1 MKILCKNTYYLCGLF
16 TLIHRYM
23 NLKFLAFLIAALTS
37 ASAMAQNSYN
47 VNAKTISF
55 LAANKVHKVGTN
67 GQTVGNKTLYT
78 NVVKVGTQNIDC
90 IVTTVALS
98 GGSFTLPGS
107 APSGTIPFDYSSTS
121 GTAMTSNEDSFFS
134 PTFNWT
140 SSGGSAKFRFEFI
153 AGGSYNNSTNK
164 GTTVILKNVYINTYD
179 IDGNGGTN
187 SNQFAAFGGF
197 TSSQY
202 QTTTG
207 GYIQTTYNVT
217 EDKTTFR
224 SNTNNNSVSVV
235 DDKTRIRVYYASISD
250 FEIAVGAGGSGAAY
264 YFLDFGFGPAWTST
278 PSVISAPKIE
288 LYNGDTVFNNTTNVS
303 NCNIVKEL
311 ALNTSN
317 TTASSTIDTIYFSFN
332 TADIKD
338 GASERLVIDSS
349 SSGDTIRLNF
359 TNSTTIPN
367 LVFKGVTYRVIPRV
381 SGSISTLIF
390 FRSGAKI
397 TIAQSESMMNAFG
410 YITTDCSPTAGARAF
425 SFSLLQGSFMSNKI
439 NMNAN
444 VLTPLPLT
452 LLDFKAEFNKGAV
465 LVKWKTVQ
473 EEGTSHFNV
482 MKSEDGMNWNK
493 IGSVASN
500 NTSNVSLYTFNDEFP
515 AAKNYYRLQQV
526 DINGSITLS
535 KVCFLVNNTAEN
547 ALSVYPNPSNGQV
560 TINSTIFNN
569 YQVYNIQTGALV
581 SEGIIDQTAMVSEL
595 SKGLYFVVM
604 SNDETKEIVKLIV
617 Q

>member
-1 MKILCKNTYYLCGLF
+1 
-16 TLIHRYM
+16 M
-23 NLKFLAFLIAALTS
+23 NLKLLALLVTAYAS
-37 ASAMAQNSYN
+37 ASVMAQNSYN

-78 NVVKVGTQNIDC
+78 NVVRVGTQNIDC
-90 IVTTVALS
+90 IVTTVALT
-98 GGSFTLPGS
+98 GGSFTLPSSPGS
-107 APSGTIPFDYSSTS
+107 NTIPFDYSSAT
-121 GTAMTSNEDSFFS
+121 GTGMTANEDSFFA
-134 PTFNWT
+134 PTFSWNST
-140 SSGGSAKFRFEFI
+140 GGSAKFRFEFI
-153 AGGSYNNSTNK
+153 AGGTYNNSTNT
-164 GTTVILKNVYINTYD
+164 GTAVILKNVYINTYD

-207 GYIQTTYNVT
+207 GYIQTAYNVT
-217 EDKTTFR
+217 EDKTTFS
-224 SNTNNNSVSVV
+224 SNTNNNSANVV
-235 DDKTRIRVYYASISD
+235 DDRTRIRVYYASISN
-250 FEIAVGAGGSGAAY
+250 FEISVGAGGAGAAY

-278 PSVISAPKIE
+278 PSIISAPKIE
-288 LYNGDTVFNNTTNVS
+288 LFNGDTVFNNTTNVT
-303 NCNIVKEL
+303 NCNIIKEL
-311 ALNTSN
+311 ALNTTN
-317 TTASSTIDTIYFSFN
+317 TITTSTIDSIYFSFN
-332 TADIKD
+332 TSDIKD

-381 SGSISTLIF
+381 SGTTSTLVF

-397 TIAQSESMMNAFG
+397 TVAQSESMLNAFG

-425 SFSLLQGSFMSNKI
+425 TFSILQGSFMSNKV

-444 VLTPLPLT
+444 VLVPLPLT
-452 LLDFKAEFNKGAV
+452 LLDFKAEYNNGSV
-465 LVKWKTVQ
+465 LVKWTTVQ
-473 EEGTSHFNV
+473 EEATSHFNV
-482 MKSEDGMNWNK
+482 MKSEDGMNWSK
-493 IGSVASN
+493 IGTVASN
-500 NTSNVSLYTFNDEFP
+500 NTPNVSVYSFNDAFP
-515 AAKNYYRLQQV
+515 VAKNYYRLQQV
-526 DINGSITLS
+526 DINGTITLS

-560 TINSTIFNN
+560 TINSSVFNN
-569 YQVYNIQTGALV
+569 YKVYNIQTGAMV
-581 SEGIIDQTAMVSEL
+581 SEGVIDQTALISEL

-604 SNDETKEIVKLIV
+604 SNDETKEVVKLIV

>member
-1 MKILCKNTYYLCGLF
+1 MKFRFL
-16 TLIHRYM
+16 
-23 NLKFLAFLIAALTS
+23 LAFLFTAFAAATV
-37 ASAMAQNSYN
+37 MAQNSYN

-67 GQTVGNKTLYT
+67 GQSIGDKTLYT

-90 IVTTVALS
+90 IVTTVSLT

-134 PTFNWT
+134 PTFSWNST
-140 SSGGSAKFRFEFI
+140 GGSAKFRFEFI
-153 AGGSYNNSTNK
+153 AGGTYNNSTKK
-164 GTTVILKNVYINTYD
+164 GTAVILKNVYINTYD

-197 TSSQY
+197 TTSQY

-207 GYIQTTYNVT
+207 GYIQTTYNVS
-217 EDKTTFR
+217 DGKTTFR
-224 SNTNNNSVSVV
+224 SNTNNNSVNVV

-250 FEIAVGAGGSGAAY
+250 FEIAVGAGGAGAAY
-264 YFLDFGFGPAWTST
+264 YFLDFGFGPAWTSA
-278 PSVISAPKIE
+278 PSIISAPKIE
-288 LYNGDTVFNNTTNVS
+288 FFNGDTNYVNTTNVS

-317 TTASSTIDTIYFSFN
+317 VTTTSTIDSVYFSFN
-332 TADIKD
+332 TADILD
-338 GASERLVIDSS
+338 GASERLVIDSATA
-349 SSGDTIRLNF
+349 GDTIRLNF
-359 TNSTTIPN
+359 TNATTLAN

-381 SGSISTLIF
+381 SGSISTLVF
-390 FRSGAKI
+390 YRSGAKV
-397 TIAQSESMMNAFG
+397 TVAQSESLLNAFG
-410 YITTDCSPTAGARAF
+410 YLSTDCSPTAGARAF
-425 SFSLLQGSFMSNKI
+425 TFSILQGSFMSNKL
-439 NMNAN
+439 NMTAN
-444 VLTPLPLT
+444 VLAPLPLT
-452 LLDFKAEFNKGAV
+452 LLDFRAEFNGGAI
-465 LVKWKTVQ
+465 LVKWKTIQ
-473 EEGTSHFNV
+473 EEGSSHFNV
-482 MKSEDGMNWNK
+482 LKSEDGASWNS
-493 IGSVASN
+493 IGSVAAN
-500 NTSNVSLYTFNDEFP
+500 NTPNVSVYAFRDEMP
-515 AAKNYYRLQQV
+515 VAKNYYKLEQV
-526 DINGSITLS
+526 DINGKISYS
-535 KVCFLVNNTAEN
+535 KVCFVANVEAEN

-560 TINSTIFNN
+560 TINSAIFTN

-604 SNDETKEIVKLIV
+604 SNDETKEVVKLIV